1 MLACTTLFAALHPG
15 LGRDQNLMRLLFLDP
30 DERDLYPDWETIAR
44 DSVASVRAGAG
55 PDLDHPRLTELV
67 GELVLKSDD
76 FARLW
81 ARHDVRFKLPGI
93 KRFRHPVVGEFTLS
107 YETFAVT
114 ASTGQT
120 LIVYHAEPGGSDAD
134 ALALL
139 ASHAATTA
147 AGRPPGEVLQF
158 AAAR

>member
-1 MLACTTLFAALHPG
+1 MLVVQVDA
-15 LGRDQNLMRLLFLDP
+15 
-30 DERDLYPDWETIAR
+30 
-44 DSVASVRAGAG
+44 
-55 PDLDHPRLTELV
+55 V

-81 ARHDVRFKLPGI
+81 ARHDVRFKLPGS

-114 ASTGQT
+114 ASAGQT
-120 LIVYHAEPGGSDAD
+120 LIVYHAEPGGPGAD
-134 ALALL
+134 ALSLL
-139 ASHAATTA
+139 ASQSASAA
-147 AGRPPGEVLQF
+147 AGRAPGQVLDL